1 MVKKNKIKNNNKILV
16 FYVYLGDL
24 FMSNIVNEKVEDYI
38 RNTLKEKT
46 GLLKELEDY
55 AHENNVPIIH
65 KEVSD
70 MLNVLLKVQKP
81 KRILEV
87 GCAIGYSSI
96 FFADTLDGDVEIIT
110 AERNEQMIEKAKENF
125 KRAELE
131 DKITILEGD
140 AEENLAKV
148 EGEFDMI
155 FIDAAKG
162 QYKLFYDMVI
172 DKLKVGGLLISDN
185 ILYKGMIAHD
195 DFVVR
200 RKRTIVK
207 RMRNYLDFICNCD
220 YLTTSLIPIGDGVAL
235 SYKEKEEGK

>member
-1 MVKKNKIKNNNKILV
+1 
-16 FYVYLGDL
+16 
-24 FMSNIVNEKVEDYI
+24 MSNIVNEKVEDYI
-38 RNTLKEKT
+38 RNTLKDKT

-70 MLNVLLKVQKP
+70 MLNVLLKVQRP

-125 KRAELE
+125 KKAELE
-131 DKITILEGD
+131 NKITILEGD
-140 AEENLAKV
+140 AEENLAEV

>member
-1 MVKKNKIKNNNKILV
+1 
-16 FYVYLGDL
+16 
-24 FMSNIVNEKVEDYI
+24 MSNIVNEKVEDYI
-38 RNTLKEKT
+38 RNTLKENT

-70 MLNVLLKVQKP
+70 MLKVLLKVQRP

-96 FFADTLDGDVEIIT
+96 FFADTLNGDVEIIT
-110 AERNEQMIEKAKENF
+110 AERNEDMIQKAKQNF
-125 KRAELE
+125 KRAGFESE
-131 DKITILEGD
+131 ITILEGD
-140 AEENLAKV
+140 AEERLSKV
-148 EGEFDMI
+148 VGEFDMI

-162 QYKLFYDMVI
+162 QYKLFYDIVI

-195 DFVVR
+195 DFVLR
-200 RKRTIVK
+200 RKKTIVK

-220 YLTTSLIPIGDGVAL
+220 YLTTSLVPIGDGVAL
-235 SYKEKEEGK
+235 SYKERDEGK